1 MRATLFLL
9 DTDPLLDFVER
20 KPRSSRSGDVLN
32 RAWLA
37 DQCYFCPLSLFAMA
51 SPLPDGAARKTP
63 PPELTRHKL
72 LEAGMREIAIS
83 WETLLESAGFR
94 EFPPMSY
101 EWLLLGVAAHLDA
114 TLISAR
120 PDLMWR
126 PTEKA
131 INRLAWSL

>member
-1 MRATLFLL
+1 MKASLFLL
-9 DTDPLLDFVER
+9 DTDPLLDFVEGR
-20 KPRSSRSGDVLN
+20 LHSSRNGNVLN

-37 DQCYFCPLSLFAMA
+37 DQCYFCPLSLFAMP
-51 SPLPDGAARKTP
+51 SPRPDSSGRNVP
-63 PPELTRHKL
+63 PAERTRHKL
-72 LEAGMREIAIS
+72 LEAGMREIAIN

-126 PTEKA
+126 PTVKS
-131 INRLAWSL
+131 INRLAWS

>member
-1 MRATLFLL
+1 VKASLFLL
-9 DTDPLLDFVER
+9 DTDPLLDFVEGR
-20 KPRSSRSGDVLN
+20 LHSSRNGELLN
-32 RAWLA
+32 RAWLG
-37 DQCYFCPLSLFAMA
+37 DRCYFCPLSLFAT
-51 SPLPDGAARKTP
+51 PLPRPDGSARRTP
-63 PPELTRHKL
+63 PPEWARHQL
-72 LEAGMREIAIS
+72 LQSGLREITIS

-120 PDLMWR
+120 PNLMWR
-126 PTEKA
+126 RTEKA